1 MYNPC
6 PTFATSLPENCK
18 INECDSD
25 DDYDIRDHLDT
36 VPIPTPEPLSW
47 KDYMY
52 TPSHCNVIYS
62 APQESDSPQIEQLM
76 TSFSTSTI
84 ENSPSNVHKIMVDN
98 SAPPIPPS
106 FSTSNTSLQFS
117 TSKLLVDKLI
127 QENKELKQQLQKENF
142 QNTQRMTKIM
152 ELTEQVQTVTEQ
164 NHLIGSI
171 LHNQSPVYVPKYD
184 AIIQTNVASEIT
196 VDEIVQKDCVSLD
209 TQTLPVTTVDFSSQ
223 ANSCCKESITS
234 EFQCQVSLGKL
245 PHMTQ
250 ETQTQPV
257 RSGDFCSQ
265 THIPNNPKTTAV
277 SQNSFFEFEN
287 QQLKETL
294 SQLQSEYNSLQEFH
308 ENLNEKYQKAL
319 EYCADANIQ
328 VEDQTKEIAQLK
340 DQLVA
345 LQENCDKLQEHENL
359 VCNKYNSTIPEFN
372 SLVSQLENANNKISD
387 LQKTVKDLQRDN
399 YLLNNVLEKICSD
412 SSSKT
417 TCTGSGG
424 QANVTQTNTC
434 SHTPTHKRSSR
445 TSSSPTKSVKSTPSR
460 KTSPQPN
467 IPISQIKITTNFKRF
482 RCAWCSEEKHP
493 WDKCNQWNKWNLGQK
508 QQALQILD
516 NAKRGKLPSPVSKRP
531 HFHSQQKLPLNPP
544 QVKRNRGSF
553 SKVQWEKQAK
563 INENVKDA
571 GLVKISS
578 SFYVPQCSVVRR
590 GVESSSLRRSRTTP
604 NAK

>member
-1 MYNPC
+1 M
-6 PTFATSLPENCK
+6 
-18 INECDSD
+18 
-25 DDYDIRDHLDT
+25 
-36 VPIPTPEPLSW
+36 
-47 KDYMY
+47 
-52 TPSHCNVIYS
+52 
-62 APQESDSPQIEQLM
+62 
-76 TSFSTSTI
+76 
-84 ENSPSNVHKIMVDN
+84 
-98 SAPPIPPS
+98 
-106 FSTSNTSLQFS
+106 
-117 TSKLLVDKLI
+117 
-127 QENKELKQQLQKENF
+127 
-142 QNTQRMTKIM
+142 
-152 ELTEQVQTVTEQ
+152 
-164 NHLIGSI
+164 

-234 EFQCQVSLGKL
+234 EFQCQVSLSKL

-308 ENLNEKYQKAL
+308 ENLNEKYQKVL

-328 VEDQTKEIAQLK
+328 VEDQTEEIAQLK

-399 YLLNNVLEKICSD
+399 YLLNNVLEKMCPD
-412 SSSKT
+412 NSSKT
-417 TCTGSGG
+417 TCTDSSV
-424 QANVTQTNTC
+424 QANVTQTNPC

-445 TSSSPTKSVKSTPSR
+445 TPSSPTKRVKSSPYSGTP
-460 KTSPQPN
+460 PQPN
-467 IPISQIKITTNFKRF
+467 TLVNHVNITTNFKSF
-482 RCAWCSEEKHP
+482 KCAWCSDEKHA
-493 WDKCNQWNKWNLGQK
+493 WDKCKQWNSWNLPQK
-508 QQALQILD
+508 QQALQVLD
-516 NAKRGKLPSPVSKRP
+516 SAKRCKSTPTVSKRP
-531 HFHSQQKLPLNPP
+531 HFHSQQKLPLNPTK
-544 QVKRNRGSF
+544 VKSTREHF

-604 NAK
+604 KS